1 MSDVTAAALGN
12 TILEVSFK
20 VTNVGS
26 GAGAPTCRA
35 SYAGGKSQLIDLK
48 AYGSLFPSTV
58 IQPGVVDFV
67 SKAASS

>member
-1 MSDVTAAALGN
+1 MTAAALGN

-48 AYGSLFPSTV
+48 A
-58 IQPGVVDFV
+58 
-67 SKAASS
+67 